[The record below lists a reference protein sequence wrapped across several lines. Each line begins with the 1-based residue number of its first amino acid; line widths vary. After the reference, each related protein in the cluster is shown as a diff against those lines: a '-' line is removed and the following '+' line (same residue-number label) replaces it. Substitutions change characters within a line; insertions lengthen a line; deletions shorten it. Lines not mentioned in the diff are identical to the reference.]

1 MASPNTNLEK
11 KGVFGRAWE
20 RLKALPKALKE
31 KVLGICRLTKEIA
44 QDDPRK
50 VIHSLKVGLA
60 ISLVSLFY
68 YYQPLYENFGLSA
81 MWAVMTVV
89 VVFEYTVGATLGKG
103 LNRTI
108 ATLAAGALGVAAH
121 YLASL
126 SGDTGEPIL
135 IGVFVFIQAAIASFI
150 RFFPKVKARY
160 DYGMLIFILTFSL
173 ISVSGFRDD
182 EVLLMAHKRLSTIFI
197 GGSACVMISIFVC
210 PVWAGEEFHYSIAN
224 KLEILGDFLE
234 AFVREYFKISKEG
247 ESIDNKDG
255 DSEDKKSFLEGYKK
269 VLNSKSSDDSLA
281 NFARWEPG
289 HGKFKFRHPWNLYL
303 NIGGLSR
310 QCAYRMEALNAHLN
324 SDIQGSQEIRFTVQE
339 LCSKMCLESSKAL
352 KELGSSIR
360 AMTKPSSSDINLAN
374 AKDAVKN
381 LKSLLQSSLWKETDL
396 LSIIPV
402 VTVASLLIDI
412 VDFTEKIADSVNDLA
427 NLTHFDTV
435 DTDKYPKTSQSSQC
449 ECVES
454 GPKSDNLQLVIL
466 VEESALVVSDSEKST
481 SDEHNI
487 V

>member
-1 MASPNTNLEK
+1 MASPNTNQEK
-11 KGVFGRAWE
+11 AGVLGRV
-20 RLKALPKALKE
+20 LALPKVVKG
-31 KVLGICRLTKEIA
+31 KVLSICRLTKEIA

-108 ATLAAGALGVAAH
+108 ATLAAGALGVGAH

-126 SGDTGEPIL
+126 SGATGEPIL
-135 IGVFVFIQAAIASFI
+135 IGAFVFVQAAIASFI

-173 ISVSGFRDD
+173 ISVSGFREV
-182 EVLLMAHKRLSTIFI
+182 EVLEMAHKRLSTIFI

-210 PVWAGEEFHYSIAN
+210 PVWAGEEFHYSIAH

-234 AFVREYFKISKEG
+234 AFVRVYFKISKEG
-247 ESIDNKDG
+247 ESEDNKG
-255 DSEDKKSFLEGYKK
+255 DSKDKSFLEG
-269 VLNSKSSDDSLA
+269 
-281 NFARWEPG
+281 
-289 HGKFKFRHPWNLYL
+289 HGKFRFRHPWDLYL
-303 NIGGLSR
+303 KVGALSR
-310 QCAYRMEALNAHLN
+310 QCAYRMEALDANIN
-324 SDIQGSQEIRFTVQE
+324 SDIQGSQEIRITIQE
-339 LCSKMCLESSKAL
+339 QCSEMCLEASKAF

-360 AMTKPSSSDINLAN
+360 TMTMSSSSDTHVAN
-374 AKDAVKN
+374 AKAAVKS
-381 LKSLLQSSLWKETDL
+381 LKTLLQSSSWKETDL
-396 LSIIPV
+396 LSLIPAA
-402 VTVASLLIDI
+402 TVASLLIDI
-412 VDFTEKIADSVNDLA
+412 IEFTEKIADSVNNLA
-427 NLTHFDTV
+427 TLTHFEVV
-435 DTDKYPKTSQSSQC
+435 DTDKSTTKAQQPSQSSPHC
-449 ECVES
+449 ECAEP
-454 GPKSDNLQLVIL
+454 GPKTDHNSLQLVIL
-466 VEESALVVSDSEKST
+466 IEDSALAVSDSEKS
-481 SDEHNI
+481 NR

>member
-1 MASPNTNLEK
+1 MATPNTNQEK
-11 KGVFGRAWE
+11 AGVWE
-20 RLKALPKALKE
+20 KLKTLPKVVKE
-31 KVLGICRLTKEIA
+31 KVLGICRLSKEIA
-44 QDDPRK
+44 QDDPRR

-108 ATLAAGALGVAAH
+108 ATLVAGALGVAAH

-126 SGDTGEPIL
+126 SGQTGEPIL

-182 EVLLMAHKRLSTIFI
+182 EVLEMAHKRLSTIFI

-210 PVWAGEEFHYSIAN
+210 PVWAGEEFHYSIAH
-224 KLEILGDFLE
+224 KLEILADFLE
-234 AFVREYFKISKEG
+234 AFVREYFKISQEG
-247 ESIDNKDG
+247 ESIDNKEG
-255 DSEDKKSFLEGYKK
+255 DSTDNKSFLEGYKK
-269 VLNSKSSDDSLA
+269 VLNSKSSDDSMA

-289 HGKFKFRHPWNLYL
+289 HGKFKFHHPWDLYL
-303 NIGGLSR
+303 KIGGLSR

-324 SDIQGSQEIRFTVQE
+324 SDIHGSPEMRCTIQE
-339 LCSKMCLESSKAL
+339 LCSEMILECSKAL

-360 AMTKPSSSDINLAN
+360 TMTRPSSSDTNVAN
-374 AKDAVKN
+374 AKAAVKS

-396 LSIIPV
+396 LSLIPE

-412 VDFTEKIADSVNDLA
+412 VEFTENISDSVNELA
-427 NLTHFDTV
+427 TLTKFDIE
-435 DTDKYPKTSQSSQC
+435 DTHKSPKTSQSPHC
-449 ECVES
+449 ECAEP
-454 GPKSDNLQLVIL
+454 GPKTDNLQLVIL
-466 VEESALVVSDSEKST
+466 VEESALALTDTEKSI
-481 SDEHNI
+481 SDPHNI

>member
-1 MASPNTNLEK
+1 MASPNTTSQEK
-11 KGVFGRAWE
+11 LGRVWE
-20 RLKALPKALKE
+20 QLKALPKVVKE
-31 KVLGICRLTKEIA
+31 KVLSICRLTKEIA

-50 VIHSLKVGLA
+50 VIHSLKVGLS

-108 ATLAAGALGVAAH
+108 ATFGAGALGVGAH
-121 YLASL
+121 YIASL
-126 SGDTGEPIL
+126 SGATGEPIL
-135 IGVFVFIQAAIASFI
+135 IGAFVFVQAAIASFI

-182 EVLLMAHKRLSTIFI
+182 EVLEMAHKRLSTIVI

-210 PVWAGEEFHYSIAN
+210 PVWAGEEFHYSIAH

-234 AFVREYFKISKEG
+234 AFVREYFSISKEG
-247 ESIDNKDG
+247 ESENNKG
-255 DSEDKKSFLEGYKK
+255 DSKDKSFLEGYKK
-269 VLNSKSSDDSLA
+269 VINSKSSDDSLA

-303 NIGGLSR
+303 QIGSLSR
-310 QCAYRMEALNAHLN
+310 QCAYRMEALNAHLT
-324 SDIQGSQEIRFTVQE
+324 SDIQGSLEIRSAIQE
-339 LCSKMCLESSKAL
+339 LCSEMSLESSKAL

-360 AMTKPSSSDINLAN
+360 AMTRPSSSDTHVAN
-374 AKDAVKN
+374 AKAAVKS
-381 LKSLLQSSLWKETDL
+381 LKSLLQSSSWKETDL
-396 LSIIPV
+396 LSLIPSA
-402 VTVASLLIDI
+402 TVASLLIDI

-427 NLTHFDTV
+427 TLTHFEIV
-435 DTDKYPKTSQSSQC
+435 DTDKSPKPSQSPHC
-449 ECVES
+449 ECAEL
-454 GPKSDNLQLVIL
+454 GPKSDSHQLVIV
-466 VEESALVVSDSEKST
+466 VEESALAVPDSEKPNT
-481 SDEHNI
+481 

>member
-1 MASPNTNLEK
+1 MASPNTNQEK
-11 KGVFGRAWE
+11 AGVLGRV
-20 RLKALPKALKE
+20 LALPKVVKG
-31 KVLGICRLTKEIA
+31 KVLSICRLTKEIA

-108 ATLAAGALGVAAH
+108 ATLAAGALGVGAH

-126 SGDTGEPIL
+126 SGATGEPIL
-135 IGVFVFIQAAIASFI
+135 IGAFVFVQAAIASFI

-173 ISVSGFRDD
+173 ISVSGFREV
-182 EVLLMAHKRLSTIFI
+182 EVLEMAHKRLSTIFI

-210 PVWAGEEFHYSIAN
+210 PVWAGEEFHYSIAH

-234 AFVREYFKISKEG
+234 
-247 ESIDNKDG
+247 
-255 DSEDKKSFLEGYKK
+255 
-269 VLNSKSSDDSLA
+269 
-281 NFARWEPG
+281 G
-289 HGKFKFRHPWNLYL
+289 HGKFRFRHPWDLYL
-303 NIGGLSR
+303 KVGALSR
-310 QCAYRMEALNAHLN
+310 QCAYRMEALDANIN
-324 SDIQGSQEIRFTVQE
+324 SDIQGSQEIRITIQE
-339 LCSKMCLESSKAL
+339 QCSEMCLEASKAF

-360 AMTKPSSSDINLAN
+360 TMTMSSSSDTHVAN
-374 AKDAVKN
+374 AKAAVKS
-381 LKSLLQSSLWKETDL
+381 LKTLLQSSSWKETDL
-396 LSIIPV
+396 LSLIPAA
-402 VTVASLLIDI
+402 TVASLLIDI
-412 VDFTEKIADSVNDLA
+412 IEFTEKIADSVNNLA
-427 NLTHFDTV
+427 TLTHFEVV
-435 DTDKYPKTSQSSQC
+435 DTDKSTTKAQQPSQSSPHC
-449 ECVES
+449 ECAEP
-454 GPKSDNLQLVIL
+454 GPKTDHNSLQLVIL
-466 VEESALVVSDSEKST
+466 IEDSALAVSDSEKS
-481 SDEHNI
+481 NR

>member
-1 MASPNTNLEK
+1 MASPNTNQQKE
-11 KGVFGRAWE
+11 GVVGRV
-20 RLKALPKALKE
+20 LALSKVVKE
-31 KVLGICRLTKEIA
+31 KVLGISRLTKEIA

-50 VIHSLKVGLA
+50 VIHSLKVGLS
-60 ISLVSLFY
+60 ISMVSLLY

-103 LNRTI
+103 LNRAI
-108 ATLAAGALGVAAH
+108 ATFGAGALGVGAH

-126 SGDTGEPIL
+126 AGTTGEPIL
-135 IGVFVFIQAAIASFI
+135 IGTFVFVQAAIASFI

-182 EVLLMAHKRLSTIFI
+182 EVLEMAHKRLLTIVI

-210 PVWAGEEFHYSIAN
+210 PVWASEEFHYSIAN

-234 AFVREYFKISKEG
+234 AFVHEYFKISKEG
-247 ESIDNKDG
+247 ESEDNKG
-255 DSEDKKSFLEGYKK
+255 DFKDKSFLEGYKK

-289 HGKFKFRHPWNLYL
+289 HGKFKFHHPWDLYL
-303 NIGGLSR
+303 KIGAISR
-310 QCAYRMEALNAHLN
+310 QCAYRMEALNAQLS
-324 SDIQGSQEIRFTVQE
+324 SDTQGSFEVRCTIQE
-339 LCSKMCLESSKAL
+339 LCSEMSLESSKAL

-360 AMTKPSSSDINLAN
+360 TMTRPSSSDTHVAS
-374 AKDAVKN
+374 AKAAMKS
-381 LKSLLQSSLWKETDL
+381 LKSLLKSNSWKETNL
-396 LSIIPV
+396 LSLIPV

-412 VDFTEKIADSVNDLA
+412 VEFTEKIADLVNDLA
-427 NLTHFDTV
+427 TLTQFGTEN
-435 DTDKYPKTSQSSQC
+435 TNQAPKPPQSPHC
-449 ECVES
+449 ES
-454 GPKSDNLQLVIL
+454 GLKTDNLQLVIL
-466 VEESALVVSDSEKST
+466 VEDSVLTTSESEKS
-481 SDEHNI
+481 NM